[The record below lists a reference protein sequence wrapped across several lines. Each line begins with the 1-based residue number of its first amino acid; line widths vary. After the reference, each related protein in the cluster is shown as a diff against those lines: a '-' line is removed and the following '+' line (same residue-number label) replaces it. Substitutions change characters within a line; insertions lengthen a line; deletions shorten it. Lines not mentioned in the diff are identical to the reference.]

1 MSLSHVCLDTL
12 RIRDGVTSLD
22 QLLHPGGQSVLP
34 LPMPLPVNTFVM
46 RKQLWDFFENIVFET
61 EGPRMLVITG
71 IGGCGKTQ
79 LALKFMRLHESRFT
93 SCFVIDGSSELQ
105 IRADTIR
112 HVRSLGIEHSQK
124 SFDEC
129 LRYLTQSSLNGQ
141 RVILYD
147 NVDDPNI
154 DLFSLLPEGDGCIIL
169 ITSRNRSLG
178 ELALDAHLE
187 LDVMSMD
194 EAVELLL
201 LSPNR
206 PTMPTETVTKEASAI
221 AETLGCLPIALQQAR
236 SYMFQTSSS
245 LSAYLQRL
253 VDNRDKLLAQL
264 LKNQRNMRYLST
276 YAAFEASFSKLSQR
290 DQDFFCLLSFFHWS
304 RIPLDLISLAAKHTF
319 LFTEIS
325 TFHTETNLWLEM
337 RF

>member
-1 MSLSHVCLDTL
+1 MKYLRIRRHISAMSLSHVCLDTL

-129 LRYLTQSSLNGQ
+129 LRYLTQSSLNGPIPFICHPF
-141 RVILYD
+141 RSKSKIIRLTSKYD
-147 NVDDPNI
+147 
-154 DLFSLLPEGDGCIIL
+154 
-169 ITSRNRSLG
+169 
-178 ELALDAHLE
+178 
-187 LDVMSMD
+187 
-194 EAVELLL
+194 
-201 LSPNR
+201 
-206 PTMPTETVTKEASAI
+206 
-221 AETLGCLPIALQQAR
+221 Q
-236 SYMFQTSSS
+236 
-245 LSAYLQRL
+245 
-253 VDNRDKLLAQL
+253 
-264 LKNQRNMRYLST
+264 
-276 YAAFEASFSKLSQR
+276 
-290 DQDFFCLLSFFHWS
+290 
-304 RIPLDLISLAAKHTF
+304 
-319 LFTEIS
+319 
-325 TFHTETNLWLEM
+325 
-337 RF
+337 